1 MFSLFI
7 LLVGIRMMNKYL
19 DKDAEKLAL
28 TQNPNTE
35 NGIIE
40 NYFPI
45 IFHSTIIVLILISF
59 LKQGILTDEKIKV
72 LIADGVFQFVST
84 LIILIIGIINPFIS
98 FSNETRQKLQEKAAE
113 TGFEWLNWFLKDKN
127 WQLLKAFVCFLIVA
141 YFIHSGYL
149 IIPDLNQGLVSGITV
164 MLILFFVFGNIVQ
177 LIKNPSLFKKK
188 TLFRLSMLYRSF
200 KLSLFIS
207 IGLLVTLFLLTAL
220 LNLDFEKLVNVGG
233 IILLVYNVV
242 MAFNEYKILKS
253 QD

>member
-7 LLVGIRMMNKYL
+7 LLIGIRMMNKYL

-45 IFHSTIIVLILISF
+45 IFHSTIIILLLISCF
-59 LKQGILTDEKIKV
+59 TPGILNDERIQV

-84 LIILIIGIINPFIS
+84 LLILIIGIINPFIS
-98 FSNETRQKLQEKAAE
+98 FSIETRIKLQEKATE
-113 TGFEWLNWFLKDKN
+113 TGFEWMNWFLKDKN
-127 WQLLKAFVCFLIVA
+127 WQLLKALVCILIVA

-149 IIPDLNQGLVSGITV
+149 VIPDLNQGLLSGITV
-164 MLILFFVFGNIVQ
+164 MLTLFFVFGNIVQ
-177 LIKNPSLFKKK
+177 LIKNPALFKSK

-200 KLSLFIS
+200 KLSFFIS
-207 IGLLVTLFLLTAL
+207 LGSIAVIFLLTVL
-220 LNLDFEKLVNVGG
+220 LNMDFDKLVNVGG

-242 MAFNEYKILKS
+242 MAFNEYKILKAY
-253 QD
+253 D

>member
-19 DKDAEKLAL
+19 DTDAQKLAL

-45 IFHSTIIVLILISF
+45 IFHSTIIILILISCF
-59 LKQGILTDEKIKV
+59 TPGILNDERIHV

-84 LIILIIGIINPFIS
+84 LLILIIGIINPFIS
-98 FSNETRQKLQEKAAE
+98 FSAETRMKLQEKATE
-113 TGFEWLNWFLKDKN
+113 TDFEWMKWFLKDKN
-127 WQLLKAFVCFLIVA
+127 WQLLKAFICILIVA

-149 IIPDLNQGLVSGITV
+149 VIPDLNQGLLSGITV

-177 LIKNPSLFKKK
+177 LIKNPALFKSK

-200 KLSLFIS
+200 KLSFFIS
-207 IGLLVTLFLLTAL
+207 LGSIAVIFLLTVL
-220 LNLDFEKLVNVGG
+220 LDMDFDKLVNVGG

-242 MAFNEYKILKS
+242 MAFNEYKILKAY
-253 QD
+253 D

>member
-45 IFHSTIIVLILISF
+45 IFHATIIILILISCF
-59 LKQGILTDEKIKV
+59 TPGILNDERIQV

-84 LIILIIGIINPFIS
+84 LLILIIGIINPFVS
-98 FSNETRQKLQEKAAE
+98 FSAETRIKLQEKAVE
-113 TGFEWLNWFLKDKN
+113 TGFEWMNCFLKDKN
-127 WQLLKAFVCFLIVA
+127 WQLLKAFACILIVA

-149 IIPDLNQGLVSGITV
+149 VIPNLNQGLLSGITV

-177 LIKNPSLFKKK
+177 LIKNPALFKSK

-200 KLSLFIS
+200 KISFFIS
-207 IGLLVTLFLLTAL
+207 VGMIAVLFLLTAL
-220 LNLDFEKLVNVGG
+220 LNMDFDKLVNVGG

-242 MAFNEYKILKS
+242 MAFNEYKILRAN
-253 QD
+253 D

>member
-19 DKDAEKLAL
+19 DEDAEKLAL

-35 NGIIE
+35 NGVIE

-45 IFHSTIIVLILISF
+45 IFHSTIIILILISCF
-59 LKQGILTDEKIKV
+59 TPGVLNDERIKV

-84 LIILIIGIINPFIS
+84 LLILIIGIINPFIS
-98 FSNETRQKLQEKAAE
+98 FSVETRMKLQEKATE
-113 TGFEWLNWFLKDKN
+113 TGFDWMHWFLKDKN
-127 WQLLKAFVCFLIVA
+127 WQLLKAFACILIVA

-149 IIPDLNQGLVSGITV
+149 VIPNLNQGLLSGITV

-177 LIKNPSLFKKK
+177 LIKNPAHFKSK

-200 KLSLFIS
+200 KLSFFIS
-207 IGLLVTLFLLTAL
+207 LGSIAVIFLLTVL
-220 LNLDFEKLVNVGG
+220 LNMDFDKLVNVGG

-242 MAFNEYKILKS
+242 MAFNEYKILKAY
-253 QD
+253 D